1 MSENNNIEISTI
13 LTEINNILNNDINL
27 IEKSTIDSIK
37 TQIKNLLDKNISNE
51 NNIKY
56 ILNKI
61 SSYIT
66 LSNVNEHKIGFDLLT
81 NIIITNNIKF
91 IEYYL
96 FDILSILQENI
107 SLKNSDEIIF
117 NFIKII
123 EKIPFEKNL
132 NSFEQIN
139 NFCVNNIN
147 DYNNISIGIE
157 CYKNLIKFLNFDNNN
172 NNENL
177 ILKKIHLNLQNFLEI
192 ENFPKINEILNL
204 INDLILKSKEN
215 FNNYSAVTLYKILDF
230 LASEDEKNKI
240 ISLEIIKNLL
250 YFNKSSIISLKE
262 QIENFIGVIDL
273 NQDENLKEQCLN
285 ILILLNSDVKKNET
299 FNKQFEDNNNNNENN
314 NNDNNNNE
322 NNNNENIN
330 NNNIQNNNIENNINN
345 NINNNIE
352 NNNNNENNSKEEEN
366 YNNNNNNIIEN
377 ISNNSI
383 NLENFNFNEKDILNN
398 SKSENNNNNNKKE
411 EEKIYDSPIKK
422 EDLTSSLNSNN
433 KFNNNNNNYNNN
445 KIIKQYEKKFS
456 IILNKMKEMSN
467 KQLFI
472 IDLISNIKKDSN
484 EKLFN
489 LNKRIEN
496 IEKNNKNNKNLN
508 DEFNNNNNNNNDI
521 NFIINKSLNSENIND
536 LINEIKSLN
545 LNKICLLNENLIENI
560 LLRIFPFLIKGKF
573 LHESVIF
580 IKSIFINK
588 KNNFKLKEVTLKNL
602 LDVFNYIQNNN
613 NINEE
618 DLIDIKLLISIL
630 NKT

>member
-285 ILILLNSDVKKNET
+285 ILILLNSDVKKNEN

-314 NNDNNNNE
+314 NN
-322 NNNNENIN
+322 
-330 NNNIQNNNIENNINN
+330 IENSINN
-345 NINNNIE
+345 NI

-366 YNNNNNNIIEN
+366 YNNNNNINEN

-496 IEKNNKNNKNLN
+496 IEKNNKNNKNNKNLN
-508 DEFNNNNNNNNDI
+508 DDFDNNNNNNI

>member
-285 ILILLNSDVKKNET
+285 ILILLNSDVKKNEN

-314 NNDNNNNE
+314 NNE
-322 NNNNENIN
+322 NNNN
-330 NNNIQNNNIENNINN
+330 NNNIENNINN
-345 NINNNIE
+345 NNNIE

-366 YNNNNNNIIEN
+366 YNNNNINEN

-398 SKSENNNNNNKKE
+398 SKSENNNNNNNKKE
-411 EEKIYDSPIKK
+411 KEKIYDSPIKK

-433 KFNNNNNNYNNN
+433 KFNNNNNNYDNN

-496 IEKNNKNNKNLN
+496 IEKNNKNNKNNKNLN
-508 DEFNNNNNNNNDI
+508 DDFDNNNNNNI